1 MLRDELQRANKEMV
15 EPVTGIPES
24 RFFVYRNGV
33 LHCEAVDLQALSKEV
48 GTPAYVYSWNA
59 IRQAYNSVDQSL
71 QGMPHQIC
79 YAVKANSNLAILRRL
94 GKLGSGAD
102 IVSGGELARAI
113 EAGIPAER
121 IVFSGVGKTDA
132 EIESALAVGV
142 RSLHVE
148 SPAEIDAI
156 EAIAQRMGRPAP
168 IALRVNPD
176 VDPQTHPYI
185 STGQKK
191 SKFGISVEHAR
202 ELLPRILNSPH
213 LTLEGLA
220 SHIGSLIGGS
230 VAMRDA
236 VEALGRLAVE
246 FHQRGAKLTCLD
258 AGGGWPI
265 AYGDESVEPEPYS
278 AFGAAIREGLVRSGA
293 IELGLELIV
302 EPGRCIVGDSGVL
315 LSQVVFTKEQSE
327 KRFAIVDA
335 AMTELIRPALYGAY
349 HAIVPVRAPT
359 QDIATYQLTDV
370 VGPVCESG
378 DFLAQDRPLPA
389 LGRGDLVAIRG
400 AGAYGAVMGSNYNS
414 RPRAVEV
421 LVDGP
426 LHHVIRRRE
435 RVEDQWLEEQMK

>member
-1 MLRDELQRANKEMV
+1 MTKV
-15 EPVTGIPES
+15 PES

-33 LHCEAVDLQALSKEV
+33 LHCEAVDLLALSKEV

-59 IRQAYNSVDQSL
+59 IRQAYTAVDQSL
-71 QGMPHQIC
+71 QGMRHQIC

-94 GKLGSGAD
+94 GKLGCGAD
-102 IVSGGELARAI
+102 IVSGGELARAL
-113 EAGIPAER
+113 EAGIPADR

-148 SPAEIDAI
+148 SAAEIDAI
-156 EAIAQRMGRPAP
+156 ERIAERMGRPAH

-176 VDPQTHPYI
+176 VDPKTHPYI
-185 STGQKK
+185 ATGQKK
-191 SKFGISVEHAR
+191 SKFGVSVEGAR
-202 ELLPRILNSPH
+202 ELLPRILQSPH
-213 LTLEGLA
+213 LHLEGLA

-236 VEALGRLAVE
+236 VEALSRLAVE
-246 FHQRGAKLTCLD
+246 FKQAGAPLTTLD

-265 AYGDESVEPEPYS
+265 AYGDEEVEPEPYA
-278 AFGAAIREGLVRSGA
+278 AFGAAIREGLERGGA
-293 IELGLELIV
+293 LDLGLELIV
-302 EPGRCIVGDSGVL
+302 EPGRCIVGDAGVL
-315 LSQVVFTKEQSE
+315 LSQVVFTKQQPG
-327 KRFAIVDA
+327 KHFTIIDG

-349 HAIVPVRAPT
+349 HAIVPVRAPAP
-359 QDIATYQLTDV
+359 DAEYAPTDV

-378 DFLAQDRPLPA
+378 DFLAQDRLLPA
-389 LGRGDLVAIRG
+389 LQRGDLIAVRG
-400 AGAYGAVMGSNYNS
+400 AGAYGAAMGSNYNS

-426 LHHVIRRRE
+426 QHHVIRRRE